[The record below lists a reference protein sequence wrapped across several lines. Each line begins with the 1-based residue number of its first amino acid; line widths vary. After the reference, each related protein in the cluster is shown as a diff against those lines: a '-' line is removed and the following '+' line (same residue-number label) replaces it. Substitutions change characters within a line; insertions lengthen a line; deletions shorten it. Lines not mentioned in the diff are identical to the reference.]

1 MINPPVTQSDFR
13 SRVVAVLRGYWTQSN
28 TAKKDLE
35 LVHDKVI
42 ESYNGKLPQKV
53 RESKAIQTKTHLGW
67 TARAVD
73 AFTARLSP
81 LLMPSPTE
89 YFSLYDT
96 SQVYA
101 LSCSVMTSMIG
112 YFMTTANIMGL
123 MDRITDTLALEGA
136 IGLQPRWDYC
146 YGTDKLPDLQINVI
160 NPQDINVYPVT
171 EPVKRAIM
179 MVRTYLT
186 KQELMDLASTD
197 ETQSYDGQAI
207 SALKEGQVFTRP
219 VPTSATNRT
228 DTYNQ
233 RLGMEVIDYYAPA
246 LKIDDQMFYHVRATI
261 VQGSTLIRFVSKDD
275 PYAPTSSG
283 SIFACLN
290 ELYVQR
296 IGPVRV
302 GVGLCN
308 KAIDLEM
315 AAITVHNL
323 GVDNIKDTVKPPR
336 TYDPTDKYW
345 NQNRSGFA
353 PGELVASISTNPRHL
368 MPVDA
373 SQRAVPQA
381 EEMISRLMY
390 QYESAVGIPNFL
402 SGTSDTD
409 DRRVSATAKR
419 LEANGADTGLRKH
432 AANINARALEPM
444 TIDIYNMIRDRI
456 LAELQAVVSAAQK
469 AKEQGQVVTPDT
481 MDRWITSQPFLTQAK
496 AICPDFM
503 DWFRSGQGIAP
514 ISSVRLK
521 LSTFEDALQ
530 KVDQVN
536 NSERIFVNLTP
547 LAQSSP
553 ELAGQIAAQIDVN
566 SLIRTYVSS
575 LDMAG
580 VLRPISQVQEALQKQ
595 AQAQE
600 AEQQQN
606 IALQAAQLQ
615 LEADKVRA
623 ETEKTR
629 AEVEKVRAEIQNIQA
644 ETLQTIEET
653 TNPKEPNG
661 NGKPKGTNSGTA
673 KGSK

>member
-1 MINPPVTQSDFR
+1 MINPPVTQADFR
-13 SRVVAVLRGYWTQSN
+13 SRVVTELRSYWTQSN
-28 TAKKDLE
+28 TAKKDVDV
-35 LVHDKVI
+35 VHDRVI
-42 ESYNGKLPQKV
+42 ESYNGVLPKKV

-73 AFTARLSP
+73 AFTSRLSP
-81 LLMPSPTE
+81 LLMPSPTD

-96 SQVYA
+96 SQKYA
-101 LSCSVMTSMIG
+101 LSCSVMTSLIG

-146 YGTDKLPDLQINVI
+146 YGTDTLPDLQINVI

-186 KQELMDLASTD
+186 KQELLDMAETD
-197 ETQSYDGQAI
+197 PTQSYDGQAI
-207 SALKEGQVFTRP
+207 SELKEGQVFSRP
-219 VPTSATNRT
+219 IPSTSTNRT

-233 RLGMEVIDYYAPA
+233 RLGMEVVDYYAPA

-261 VQGSTLIRFVSKDD
+261 VQGTTLIRFVSKDD
-275 PYAPTSSG
+275 PYSPTSAG

-368 MPVDA
+368 MPVDS

-419 LEANGADTGLRKH
+419 LEANGADAGLRKH
-432 AANINARALEPM
+432 AANINARALEPA
-444 TIDIYNMIRDRI
+444 TIEIYNMIRTRI
-456 LAELQAVVSAAQK
+456 GAELQLVVSQAQEMQ
-469 AKEQGQVVTPDT
+469 ATGQLSPELLDQLVS
-481 MDRWITSQPFLTQAK
+481 SQPFLNQAK
-496 AICPDFM
+496 ATCPDFD
-503 DWFRSGQGIAP
+503 DWFRSGQGIPP

-536 NSERIFVNLTP
+536 NSERIFGNLTP

-553 ELAGQIAAQIDVN
+553 EMAASIAAQVDVN
-566 SLIRTYVSS
+566 ALIRTYVTS

-580 VLRPISQVQEALQKQ
+580 VLRPISQVQDALQKQ
-595 AQAQE
+595 AEARD

-606 IALQAAQLQ
+606 VAAQAAQLQ

-623 ETEKTR
+623 ETEKTL
-629 AEVEKVRAEIQNIQA
+629 VEADKARAEIQKIQA

-653 TNPKEPNG
+653 TNPKEPTSD
-661 NGKPKGTNSGTA
+661 GKSKGANTGTA
-673 KGSK
+673 KSSK

>member
-1 MINPPVTQSDFR
+1 MMNPPVTQADFR
-13 SRVVAVLRGYWTQSN
+13 SRVVTELRGYWTQSN
-28 TAKKDLE
+28 TAKKDVNV
-35 LVHDKVI
+35 VHDRVI
-42 ESYNGKLPQKV
+42 ESYNGVLPKKV

-73 AFTARLSP
+73 TFTARLSP
-81 LLMPSPTE
+81 LLMPSPTD

-96 SQVYA
+96 SQAYA
-101 LSCSVMTSMIG
+101 LSCSVMTSLIG

-146 YGTDKLPDLQINVI
+146 YGTNKLPDLQINVI

-179 MVRTYLT
+179 MVRTYMT
-186 KQELMDLASTD
+186 KQELLDMAETD
-197 ETQSYDGQAI
+197 PTQSYDGQAI
-207 SALKEGQVFTRP
+207 SELKEGQVFSRP
-219 VPTSATNRT
+219 VPSTSTNRT

-261 VQGSTLIRFVSKDD
+261 VQGTTLIRFVSKDD
-275 PYAPTSSG
+275 PYSPTSAG

-368 MPVDA
+368 MPVDS

-432 AANINARALEPM
+432 AANINARALEPA
-444 TIDIYNMIRDRI
+444 TIEIYNMIRTQI
-456 LAELQAVVSAAQK
+456 AAELQI
-469 AKEQGQVVTPDT
+469 VVTNAQQMQAVGQLSPEALDQLLG
-481 MDRWITSQPFLTQAK
+481 SQPFLAQAK
-496 AICPDFM
+496 AICPDFD
-503 DWFRSGQGIAP
+503 DWFRSGQGIPP

-536 NSERIFVNLTP
+536 NSERIFANLTP

-553 ELAGQIAAQIDVN
+553 EMAASIAAQVDVN
-566 SLIRTYVSS
+566 SLIRTYVTS

-595 AQAQE
+595 AEDRQAQE
-600 AEQQQN
+600 QQN
-606 IALQAAQLQ
+606 VALQAAQIQ

-623 ETEKTR
+623 ETEKTL
-629 AEVEKVRAEIQNIQA
+629 VETDKARAEIQKIQA

-653 TNPKEPNG
+653 TNPKEPKSD
-661 NGKPKGTNSGTA
+661 GKSKGANTGTA
-673 KGSK
+673 KSSK